1 MKISIDQAKEFFE
14 QHPQNTTANFK
25 KNHQNPVLRILRV
38 CLEEEDDDIVECLS
52 DAPAVIKKI
61 TDTYDN
67 HNTIKFYLQ
76 ALLFFVDQYPKLADH
91 VDRKAFFD
99 AWNKSKVVMID
110 KEEERKKSIPNI
122 EYEEI
127 EKKVYKKYGVNSQ
140 EALFIDFY
148 QESPVR
154 LDFYDIHIFNK
165 TKDLPKDMPDKYV
178 NLETRRLLFKNY
190 TKTKNKYGD
199 KEIYLS
205 EDLVDKIKTNLKN
218 NPRDRLFKFKNK
230 DPSAAIK
237 TLLSG
242 AGIKNASLN
251 TLRHS
256 VHSQELSPEERIE
269 TARRSGHA
277 PETSLSYRR
286 PKAESTIQME
296 VPAKYQDT
304 ISHILK
310 ELKTSG
316 GVVKN

>member
-14 QHPQNTTANFK
+14 NHPQNTTANFK

-38 CLEEEDDDIVECLS
+38 CLEEEDGDIVDCLS
-52 DAPAVIKKI
+52 DSQAVIKKI

-76 ALLFFVDQYPKLADH
+76 SLLFFVDQYPKLADH

-99 AWNKSKVVMID
+99 AWNKSKVVMLD
-110 KEEERKKSIPNI
+110 NEPERKAGIPNI
-122 EYEEI
+122 EYEDI

-148 QESPVR
+148 KESPVR

-165 TKDLPKDMPDKYV
+165 TKDLPKDLPDKYV
-178 NLETRRLLFKNY
+178 NLETRRLLFKKY

-218 NPRDRLFKFKNK
+218 NPRDRLFRFKNK

-256 VHSQELSPEERIE
+256 IHSQELSPEERIE
-269 TARRSGHA
+269 TARRSGNSTG
-277 PETSLSYRR
+277 TSLSYRR
-286 PKAESTIQME
+286 PKAEATIQME
-296 VPAKYQDT
+296 VPEKYKDT

-316 GVVKN
+316 QVVKN